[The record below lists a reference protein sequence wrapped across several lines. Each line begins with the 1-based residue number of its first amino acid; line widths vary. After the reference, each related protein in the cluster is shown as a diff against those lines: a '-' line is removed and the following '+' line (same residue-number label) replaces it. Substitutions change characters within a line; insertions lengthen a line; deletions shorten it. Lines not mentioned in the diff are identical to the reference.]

1 MHTIRQPRPRTT
13 PPTCSAPSGRRSSL
27 WSPGHRATCYTPRT
41 AEPAT
46 RVERTVALSRPEQPP
61 RRNTPEACAPPSTPT
76 PHPHSRGGGDLLGPV
91 AWFLSA
97 VNRCMRR

>member
-1 MHTIRQPRPRTT
+1 MGTVTN
-13 PPTCSAPSGRRSSL
+13 APSGATRPTVL
-27 WSPGHRATCYTPRT
+27 WSPGHRAPCYTPRT

-61 RRNTPEACAPPSTPT
+61 RRNTPEACAPASTPT
-76 PHPHSRGGGDLLGPV
+76 PHRHSRGGGDLLGPV